1 MRMTHSLSSGR
12 ATAALRTPGSPVR
25 LVQRHGG
32 WQRNESLEGYVEE
45 SLESLLACQG
55 GWAERIL
62 YALTLAIYGLPPLLL
77 SFTVCM
83 FVNTKR

>member
-1 MRMTHSLSSGR
+1 MTHSLSSGR
-12 ATAALRTPGSPVR
+12 ATAALCTPGIPVR

-32 WQRNESLEGYVEE
+32 WRRIESLEGYVEGAWKVC
-45 SLESLLACQG
+45 SACQG
-55 GWAERIL
+55 GRAERIL

-83 FVNTKR
+83 FVNTKG

>member
-1 MRMTHSLSSGR
+1 MTHSLSSGS
-12 ATAALRTPGSPVR
+12 ATIALRTPGLPVR

-32 WQRNESLEGYVEE
+32 WRCVESLEGYVEGAWKVC
-45 SLESLLACQG
+45 SACQG

-77 SFTVCM
+77 SFTVCI
-83 FVNTKR
+83 FVNTKG